1 MNEARPMRLRV
12 LVVDDEAPA
21 RERLR
26 SLLTDIGGDLEVAG
40 EATNGEEALR
50 LSVDL
55 TPDVVLLDVRMPGMD
70 GIEAARQINSLIEPP
85 AVIFTTAYDEYAVNA
100 FEAQAVGYL
109 LKPIRK
115 EKLAAAL
122 NQAGRLTR
130 PQLQRLATHPEAP
143 SRRTHIAARNR
154 EGLRLIPIE
163 EIQFFFADQKYTTVR
178 HVKGEDLIEDSLRA
192 LEEEF
197 GAAFVRI
204 HRNALVSVRYLES
217 IERNAEGQY
226 FVHLR
231 GCPAPLQVS
240 RRMAGELRD
249 RFRI

>member
-1 MNEARPMRLRV
+1 MLI
-12 LVVDDEAPA
+12 VDDEAPA

-26 SLLTDIGGDLEVAG
+26 SLLAEIGDFDMAG
-40 EATNGEEALR
+40 EAAHGEQALR
-50 LSVDL
+50 LAVDL
-55 TPDVVLLDVRMPGMD
+55 SPDVVLLDVRMPGMD
-70 GIEAARQINSLIEPP
+70 GIEAARQLNSLVEPP

-100 FEAQAVGYL
+100 FDAQAVGYL

-122 NQAGRLTR
+122 AQAGRLTR
-130 PQLQRLATHPEAP
+130 PQLQRIAAAADAP
-143 SRRTHIAARNR
+143 PKRTHIAARHR

-163 EIQFFFADQKYTTVR
+163 DIQFFFAEQKYTTVR
-178 HVKGEDLIEDSLRA
+178 HVKGEDLIEDSLRS

-197 GAAFVRI
+197 GAAVVRI
-204 HRNALVSVRYLES
+204 HRNALVSVRFLEG

-226 FVHLR
+226 FVKLR

-240 RRMAGELRD
+240 RRMAGELRE